1 MEEVAPKLTVPT
13 KVYTE
18 NPGVKEPPKHMVGTL
33 GFKLMDFTGPTCV
46 NTAVVLMGVNV
57 QPVVALLIVRPMVQ
71 TPILF
76 GGHKVIPEQSRYN
89 LKVIS

>member
-13 KVYTE
+13 KVFTV

-33 GFKLMDFTGPTCV
+33 GFKFMDFIGPTCV

-57 QPVVALLIVRPMVQ
+57 QPVVALLIERPMVQ
-71 TPILF
+71 TPIVCGIQIVLP
-76 GGHKVIPEQSRYN
+76 VQSR
-89 LKVIS
+89 